1 MDKGGPPHHSHLF
14 TLRLWAEEIGDEQTE
29 WRGEVRHVTSG
40 ETRYFRDWSTL
51 VTLLLAML
59 PGAEDEQPEE

>member
-1 MDKGGPPHHSHLF
+1 MDKGGTLYRSHLF
-14 TLRLWAEEIGDEQTE
+14 TLRLWAEEMGDDQTE

-40 ETRYFRDWSTL
+40 ETRYFRDWATL

-59 PGAEDEQPEE
+59 PGAEDKQPQE

>member
-1 MDKGGPPHHSHLF
+1 MDKGGPPLHSHLF
-14 TLRLWAEEIGDEQTE
+14 TLRLWAEEMGDDQTE

-40 ETRYFRDWSTL
+40 ETRYFREWSTL

-59 PGAEDEQPEE
+59 PGAGDKQPQE